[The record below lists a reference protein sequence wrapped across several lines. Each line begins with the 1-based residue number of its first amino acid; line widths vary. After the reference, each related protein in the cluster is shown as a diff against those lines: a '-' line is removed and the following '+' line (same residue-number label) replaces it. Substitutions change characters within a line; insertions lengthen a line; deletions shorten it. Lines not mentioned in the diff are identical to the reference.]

1 MKKNNKKAV
10 KLILKLYENLIT
22 VYVQGKIPEETF
34 MRLNNSNTDVVK
46 YIRKIVK
53 EDKVFP
59 TDILSETKKR
69 IKKLNKYSKRRV
81 EEWEEE

>member
-10 KLILKLYENLIT
+10 KLILKSYKNLIG
-22 VYVQGKIPEETF
+22 VYVEGKISEEMF
-34 MRLNNSNTDVVK
+34 MRLSNDTLDVVK

-59 TDILSETKKR
+59 TNTLSEIKKSL
-69 IKKLNKYSKRRV
+69 KKLNKYSKKSV
-81 EEWEEE
+81 EE